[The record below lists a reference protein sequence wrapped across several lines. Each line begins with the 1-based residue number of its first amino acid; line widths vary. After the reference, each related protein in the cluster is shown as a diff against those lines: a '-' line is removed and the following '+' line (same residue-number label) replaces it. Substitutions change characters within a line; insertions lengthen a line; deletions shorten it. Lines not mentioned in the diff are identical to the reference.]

1 MAGTPEGAARAR
13 AMRAQ
18 QLAAMK
24 EAQAAAKATADAQ
37 AQAAPIPLTIP
48 KPKRKPGRPR
58 KARLIAEYLGPP
70 AHLVEPGEQ
79 QPQQSTEPP
88 AMENKSVETPVV
100 LDGEIAG
107 VQQTSVATVEN
118 KGEIRAEFHQSNPAL
133 VPNLLNAAAPE
144 MALVLIGLARARKTP
159 AGVRME
165 AASRVLGLA
174 GYVAPSSKDAKGSS
188 APDALE
194 TVKLL
199 PAVVRV
205 LELRR
210 TAEGATDAELVP
222 NQSRQS
228 AG

>member
-1 MAGTPEGAARAR
+1 MAGTAEGAARAR
-13 AMRAQ
+13 AKLKQR
-18 QLAAMK
+18 QL
-24 EAQAAAKATADAQ
+24 EQQAAREAVI
-37 AQAAPIPLTIP
+37 AASLPRRTSGKVSIRRLNKGDGSSTIP
-48 KPKRKPGRPR
+48 TPGV
-58 KARLIAEYLGPP
+58 
-70 AHLVEPGEQ
+70 HLVEPGEQ
-79 QPQQSTEPP
+79 QPEQSVMPPSEHQPSAEPP
-88 AMENKSVETPVV
+88 DAIP
-100 LDGEIAG
+100 DH
-107 VQQTSVATVEN
+107 QTSET
-118 KGEIRAEFHQSNPAL
+118 HQSLMHVPENVGGNPAIFQQQNPQL

-188 APDALE
+188 APDAME
-194 TVKLL
+194 SVKLL

-222 NQSRQS
+222 NQSRAS
-228 AG
+228 TA